1 MSSSKSH
8 RNKQPA
14 VGGVGGVMR
23 PSEGARTRS
32 NALALVPH
40 AGISLVNLLERIIRV
55 FGADFNLLSDAELQT
70 IESLNIVGMTID
82 GFKRPIDEFNL
93 VS

>member
-40 AGISLVNLLERIIRV
+40 AGISLVNLLERIISV
-55 FGADFNLLSDAELQT
+55 LGADFIRLTETDLQS
-70 IESLNIVGMTID
+70 IESLDIVGMTIN
-82 GFKRPIDEFNL
+82 GLKEPNDEFNL